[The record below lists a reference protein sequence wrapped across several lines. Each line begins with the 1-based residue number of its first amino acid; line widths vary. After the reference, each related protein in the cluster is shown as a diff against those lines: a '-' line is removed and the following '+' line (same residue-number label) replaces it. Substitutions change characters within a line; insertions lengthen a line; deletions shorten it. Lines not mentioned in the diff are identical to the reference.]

1 MMADIFGVPVVGMR
15 EDEGAALGAAL
26 QAAWCRGHREGKTH
40 PLSRYTDRVVKVAE
54 VTRRL
59 PDRARF
65 RRYAELQRLQ
75 DELGRAVGGL
85 FGPVRAFQQAT

>member
-1 MMADIFGVPVVGMR
+1 
-15 EDEGAALGAAL
+15 
-26 QAAWCRGHREGKTH
+26 
-40 PLSRYTDRVVKVAE
+40 VKVAE

-85 FGPVRAFQQAT
+85 FGPVRAFQQAN

>member
-15 EDEGAALGAAL
+15 VDEGAALGAAL
-26 QAAWCRGHREGKTH
+26 QAAWCHGHRAGK
-40 PLSRYTDRVVKVAE
+40 PRALRLYTDRVVKVAE
-54 VTRRL
+54 VTRRT
-59 PDRARF
+59 PNRALV

-85 FGPVRAFQQAT
+85 FGPVRAFQQGN